1 MSFLSPT
8 FLPFLVLASI
18 PVILYLLFRRKR
30 NDVDWGATYIL
41 QKTLLAKSK
50 QNIWKQVVILALRT
64 VFLALLV
71 LGFARSMLPRKE
83 GAELQEFPHG
93 PGTLHRIVL
102 LDTSRSMSAQHG
114 SVSREETAKAV
125 LRETMISMRAGDTFH
140 LLPLCPDSSE
150 VDEMVAT
157 EFACPIREKVI
168 LQALVQAKQSSQ
180 PADIERALRKAKDLF
195 AGSPSANRQMILL
208 TDFTRKDHPSIARYE
223 SFGEA
228 LAEMGVRTAAL
239 FLGKEDA
246 HNLALDSL
254 TLGTDLLLKGQP
266 TQLYV
271 TVMNYSEKPSSE
283 GFLSLLVDGRL
294 FEETACVLS
303 PHQRKTFEFPLIP
316 RDGPHHLEARLAEDA
331 YTTDN
336 RLERSVDVS
345 DHLSLLLLHRDES
358 DLENIF
364 ERDTEFFRR
373 MSETPAEVQ
382 RTGGVSDAVFDSAT
396 IERRKVLGLSVSS
409 IQEGGTE
416 LNYEVGYR
424 FDADVRLRDQITSG
438 ELPKFDVVLCS
449 EVDQLSAAARK
460 GLFTFV
466 RRGGGLILGVGP
478 NTDAQQ
484 FNETFGEL
492 LPYPLAAPFRDV
504 SKEPDYER
512 FLNIRPS
519 DITVELLREFEEQ
532 TNGNLA
538 DGRIYNHFR
547 LELPEQPAADRVFLS
562 LSNGDPVLLH
572 RRYGKGSVLLW
583 SSTLGGGWSS
593 LPVHQAYLPLLVR
606 LLNFSSSFKP
616 LSRNLVAGQPIIH
629 DVTPTQGKLFLTTPD
644 FKLRELSRI
653 PHGDHRFIRYE
664 EASLPGV
671 YELQTESGETLARFF
686 VKATDAESDLRAISQ
701 EAEKE
706 LTEKLSIRLPAD
718 SEGELPVTV
727 AALKESLYQQG
738 EGQEVTTWFFLAV
751 MLLFLLDAGLVKL
764 WFS

>member
-30 NDVDWGATYIL
+30 NDVDWGAIYIL

-50 QNIWKQVVILALRT
+50 QNIWKQIVILALRT

-83 GAELQEFPHG
+83 GAELRDFPHG
-93 PGTLHRIVL
+93 PGTLHRIVV
-102 LDTSRSMSAQHG
+102 LDNSRSMSAQHG

-125 LRETMISMRAGDTFH
+125 LRETMMSMRAGDTFH
-140 LLPLCPDSSE
+140 LLPLCPESPE
-150 VDEMVAT
+150 ADEMAAT
-157 EFACPIREKVI
+157 EFSCPVREKTI
-168 LQALVQAKQSSQ
+168 LQTLVQTKQSSQ
-180 PADIERALRKAKDLF
+180 PTDLERALRKAKDLF

-208 TDFTRKDHPSIARYE
+208 SDFTRKDHPTIARYE

-228 LAEMGVRTAAL
+228 LAEMGVRTGAL
-239 FLGKEDA
+239 FLGKADA
-246 HNLALDSL
+246 HNLALGSL

-271 TVMNYSEKPSSE
+271 TVMNYSGRPSSE
-283 GFLSLLVDGRL
+283 GFLTLRVDGKI
-294 FEETACVLS
+294 FDETACVLS
-303 PHQRKTFEFPLIP
+303 PHQRKTFEFPLVP
-316 RDGPHHLEARLAEDA
+316 GDGSHHLEARLGEDA
-331 YTTDN
+331 YTSDN
-336 RLERSVDVS
+336 RLERSVDVR
-345 DHLSLLLLHRDES
+345 DRLALLLLHRDEAGI
-358 DLENIF
+358 ENTF

-373 MSETPAEVQ
+373 VSEMPAEVQ
-382 RTGGVSDAVFDSAT
+382 QTGGIPDTVFDSAT

-409 IQEGGTE
+409 TQQGRTE

-424 FDADVRLRDQITSG
+424 FDADVRLSDQITSG
-438 ELPKFDVVLCS
+438 ELPKYDVILCS
-449 EVDQLSAAARK
+449 EVDRLNPPARK

-478 NTDAQQ
+478 NTDARQL
-484 FNETFGEL
+484 NETFGEL
-492 LPYPLAAPFRDV
+492 LPYPLAAPFRDT
-504 SKEPDYER
+504 SKKPDYER

-519 DITVELLREFEEQ
+519 DITVELLREFEERS
-532 TNGNLA
+532 NGCLA

-547 LELPEQPAADRVFLS
+547 LDLPEQPEADRVFLS
-562 LSNGDPVLLH
+562 LSNGDPILVH

-583 SSTLGGGWSS
+583 TSTLGGAWSS
-593 LPVHQAYLPLLVR
+593 LPVHQPYLPLLVR

-629 DVTPTQGKLFLTTPD
+629 DVTPAQGKLFLTTPD
-644 FKLRELSRI
+644 FKLKELARI
-653 PHGDHRFIRYE
+653 PHGDRRFIRYE
-664 EASLPGV
+664 EAALPGV
-671 YELQTESGETLARFF
+671 YELQTESGENLARFF
-686 VKATDAESDLRAISQ
+686 VRATDAESDLRPLSPK
-701 EAEKE
+701 AEKE
-706 LTEKLSIRLPAD
+706 LTEKLSIRLPAG

-738 EGQEVTTWFFLAV
+738 EGQEITTWFFLAV